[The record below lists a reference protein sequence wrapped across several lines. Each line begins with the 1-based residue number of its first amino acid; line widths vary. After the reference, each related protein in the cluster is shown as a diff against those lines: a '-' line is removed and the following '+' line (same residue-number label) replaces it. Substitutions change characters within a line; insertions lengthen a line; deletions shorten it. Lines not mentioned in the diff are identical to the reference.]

1 MPDETVI
8 TDEMMS
14 AIDVE
19 SESQMWEIERGA
31 VAKFAR
37 AIGDDSVV
45 YTDEEAASETEAG
58 GLVAPPT
65 FLRLLR
71 PGPHRATYEM
81 PYRNV
86 LDGGSQYRY
95 HVPIRV
101 GDTITVTNTLVE
113 MFEKAGRMG
122 LMLFRVHELRY
133 VNQHGELAATQR
145 TTSIS
150 YPDQA

>member
-8 TDEMMS
+8 TDQMRA
-14 AIDVE
+14 AIGVE
-19 SESQMWEIERGA
+19 SESRVWDVERGA

-37 AIGDDSVV
+37 AIGDDSVL
-45 YTDEEAASETEAG
+45 YTDEEEAGKTEAG
-58 GLVAPPT
+58 GLIAPPT

-95 HVPIRV
+95 HVPIKV

-113 MFEKAGRMG
+113 MFEKPGRMG
-122 LMLFRVHELRY
+122 LMLFRIHEQRY
-133 VNQHGELAATQR
+133 VNQNGELAATQR

>member
-1 MPDETVI
+1 M
-8 TDEMMS
+8 
-14 AIDVE
+14 E
-19 SESQMWEIERGA
+19 SESRVWEIERGA

-37 AIGDDSVV
+37 AIGDDSVL
-45 YTDEEAASETEAG
+45 YTDEGTASSTESG
-58 GLVAPPT
+58 GLIAPPT

-81 PYRNV
+81 PYKNV

-113 MFEKAGRMG
+113 MFEKSGRMG

-133 VNQHGELAATQR
+133 VNQDGELAATQR

-150 YPDQA
+150 YPEQA

>member
-1 MPDETVI
+1 MR
-8 TDEMMS
+8 S

-19 SESQMWEIERGA
+19 SESHVWEIERGA

-37 AIGDDSVV
+37 AIGDDSVL
-45 YTDEEAASETEAG
+45 YTDEEAASKTEAG

-81 PYRNV
+81 PYKNV

>member
-1 MPDETVI
+1 MK
-8 TDEMMS
+8 S

-19 SESQMWEIERGA
+19 SESRVWEIERGA

-37 AIGDDSVV
+37 AIGDDSVL
-45 YTDEEAASETEAG
+45 YSNEEAASKTGAG

-81 PYRNV
+81 PYKNV